1 MVEKGIIMTQKVDR
15 RVRKTKAALRAG
27 LIKLMQ
33 EKSIR
38 EITVRELVDEVDINR
53 STFYLHYTDIYDML
67 NKIEEEL
74 LEQLVSVT
82 DRHKHEYYNEKL
94 NTYLEEVFVIL
105 LENVD
110 ICNLLMSPNGD
121 IQFTSKVK
129 NLIKDNITQTT
140 VEFLQGTLPVEEIK
154 FACSF
159 YIGGC
164 LGVVERWLMDGAKES
179 PQALASLC
187 YKLIRNGLVTFLP
200 TI

>member
-1 MVEKGIIMTQKVDR
+1 MAPKVDR

-33 EKSIR
+33 TKSIR
-38 EITVRELVDEVDINR
+38 EITVRELVEEVDINR
-53 STFYLHYTDIYDML
+53 STFYLHYADIYDML

-74 LEQLVSVT
+74 LEELVTVT
-82 DRHKHEYYNEKL
+82 TKHKHEYYNEKL
-94 NTYLEEVFVIL
+94 HEYLEEVFTIL

-121 IQFTSKVK
+121 INFTSKVK

-140 VEFLQGTLPVEEIK
+140 IELLQGTLPVEEIEY
-154 FACSF
+154 ACSF

-164 LGVVERWLMDGAKES
+164 LGLIEKWLMNGAKETPAELS
-179 PQALASLC
+179 MLC
-187 YKLIRNGLVTFLP
+187 YKLIRNGLVTIIPEL
-200 TI
+200 